1 MTFSN
6 ALTPQASLAQSNTS
20 QPQAAPVLA
29 CNLLWRQDKIV
40 VTLADNTT
48 DFVLPALADDAW
60 FRTCLVKSKAK
71 AVCIDS
77 DLGQDAIQAWARACH
92 EAKKPIYLRVPSM
105 ADLPQKQRSI
115 AWWAKRLCD
124 FVAAL
129 LLLIAFSPLMAL
141 LAGLVYLQDRG
152 PILYTQWRVGHRGKL
167 FRICK
172 FRSMGVDAEQ
182 LHHQIMGQQAGLHKL
197 KQDPRV
203 TPLGRL
209 MRKYSLD
216 ELPQLLNVLL
226 GEMSLVGPRPWAL
239 YDALE
244 ITPNLRHRL
253 NALPGM
259 TGAWQV
265 TARSHDCDLTSV
277 NLMDLDYLRRWSVR
291 NDFKFLLMTVPKVI
305 AGFGAY

>member
-1 MTFSN
+1 MTLTQ
-6 ALTPQASLAQSNTS
+6 ALKPQFIAAHS
-20 QPQAAPVLA
+20 QADPVLA

-40 VTLADNTT
+40 VTLADDTT
-48 DFVLPALADDAW
+48 DFVLPALADDVW
-60 FRTCLVKSKAK
+60 FRTCLSKSKAT

-77 DLGQDAIQAWARACH
+77 ALGQDAIQAWARACQ
-92 EAKKPIYLRVPSM
+92 EAKKPIYLRVPST
-105 ADLPQKQRSI
+105 AALPQKQQSV

-129 LLLIAFSPLMAL
+129 LLLVMISPLMAV
-141 LAGLVYLQDRG
+141 LAGLIYLQDGG
-152 PILYTQWRVGHRGKL
+152 PIFYTQWRVGHRGKL

-182 LHHQIMGQQAGLHKL
+182 QHHQVMGQQVGLHKL

-203 TPLGRL
+203 TPLGRY
-209 MRKYSLD
+209 MRKFSLD
-216 ELPQLLNVLL
+216 ELPQLFNVLM
-226 GEMSLVGPRPWAL
+226 GQMSMVGPRPWAL

-244 ITPNLRHRL
+244 ITPELRHRL
-253 NALPGM
+253 NALPGI

-277 NLMDLDYLRRWSVR
+277 NLMDLDYLKRWNFQ
-291 NDFKFLLMTVPKVI
+291 NDFKFLLMTVPRVI